1 MSALN
6 YEFPVRSTRMEGKN
20 SYCVVKCVINE
31 QCNRCVST
39 FVTFVRR
46 RGVGRQQKETLL
58 VNEEYRY
65 LLSLWRAIA
74 VFSTFELI
82 CSSFRVGK
90 LFPTHTIF
98 FSNMTSS
105 REEKK
110 TYADA
115 VKRSASPL
123 RNTWWR
129 RLQEQDEE
137 EAIFIAMKR
146 SVEELKVVS
155 QFGKALWTH
164 V

>member
-1 MSALN
+1 M
-6 YEFPVRSTRMEGKN
+6 
-20 SYCVVKCVINE
+20 
-31 QCNRCVST
+31 
-39 FVTFVRR
+39 
-46 RGVGRQQKETLL
+46 
-58 VNEEYRY
+58 
-65 LLSLWRAIA
+65 
-74 VFSTFELI
+74 FSTFELI
-82 CSSFRVGK
+82 CSSFRVGE

-115 VKRSASPL
+115 VKGSASPL

-146 SVEELKVVS
+146 SVEELNVVS
-155 QFGKALWTH
+155 QFCQALWTH

>member
-1 MSALN
+1 M
-6 YEFPVRSTRMEGKN
+6 
-20 SYCVVKCVINE
+20 
-31 QCNRCVST
+31 
-39 FVTFVRR
+39 
-46 RGVGRQQKETLL
+46 
-58 VNEEYRY
+58 
-65 LLSLWRAIA
+65 
-74 VFSTFELI
+74 FSTFEFI

-115 VKRSASPL
+115 AKGSASPL

-155 QFGKALWTH
+155 QFCKALWTH

>member
-1 MSALN
+1 M
-6 YEFPVRSTRMEGKN
+6 
-20 SYCVVKCVINE
+20 
-31 QCNRCVST
+31 
-39 FVTFVRR
+39 
-46 RGVGRQQKETLL
+46 
-58 VNEEYRY
+58 
-65 LLSLWRAIA
+65 
-74 VFSTFELI
+74 FSTFELI

-115 VKRSASPL
+115 VKGNASPL

-155 QFGKALWTH
+155 QFCKALWTH

>member
-6 YEFPVRSTRMEGKN
+6 YEFLVQPTRMEGKN
-20 SYCVVKCVINE
+20 SYCVVKCVITCVINE
-31 QCNRCVST
+31 QYNRCV
-39 FVTFVRR
+39 FP
-46 RGVGRQQKETLL
+46 LL
-58 VNEEYRY
+58 SLLSVVEVLRDNRYRY

-115 VKRSASPL
+115 VKGSASPL

-155 QFGKALWTH
+155 QFCKALWTH